1 MQLPPCTF
9 QSNFTL
15 QLTCLA
21 KVCKCTTWL
30 CLEKYNQCKCDISMI
45 TGNAKKCLEGHFAH
59 FSCPMLQIACGHT
72 DRLHIRLDT
81 QSLLCLLPRS
91 SQNSSWF
98 YMVSWDTWGLRSTH
112 LWVLQECLLYALNSS
127 DCARQNLLCDRL
139 SQPTAEVCTRIRVVR
154 DKAMCYF
161 FVPWI
166 RCRYISV
173 PIIAQHTPMVWGF
186 GLTDPDLNSGQMV
199 DAFIFLQDHKADL
212 RKLGF
217 CSPV

>member
-1 MQLPPCTF
+1 
-9 QSNFTL
+9 
-15 QLTCLA
+15 
-21 KVCKCTTWL
+21 
-30 CLEKYNQCKCDISMI
+30 MI

-59 FSCPMLQIACGHT
+59 FLCPMLQIACGHT

-127 DCARQNLLCDRL
+127 ETVQGRTSCAIASP
-139 SQPTAEVCTRIRVVR
+139 SQQQRCAQGLELYGTKPCVIFLFLESG
-154 DKAMCYF
+154 
-161 FVPWI
+161 
-166 RCRYISV
+166 CRYISV

>member
-59 FSCPMLQIACGHT
+59 FLCPMLQIACGHT

-98 YMVSWDTWGLRSTH
+98 YIVSWDTWGLVARLTFGSSKSVCCMLWIHLRLCKAEPLVRSP
-112 LWVLQECLLYALNSS
+112 LPANS
-127 DCARQNLLCDRL
+127 RG
-139 SQPTAEVCTRIRVVR
+139 V
-154 DKAMCYF
+154 
-161 FVPWI
+161 
-166 RCRYISV
+166 
-173 PIIAQHTPMVWGF
+173 
-186 GLTDPDLNSGQMV
+186 
-199 DAFIFLQDHKADL
+199 HKD
-212 RKLGF
+212 
-217 CSPV
+217 